1 MTHEEFLQYV
11 AALQQ
16 SPLQQQY
23 LQQYYAQQPAQRPAQ
38 LPAQRYYL
46 QPAQRSQ
53 YYVQQAPPAQTT
65 TVYLPADAFPGM
77 TCQVQAGDGH
87 LVSFEVPAGCGP
99 GSAVQVSY

>member
-1 MTHEEFLQYV
+1 MTHDEFLQYV

-77 TCQVQAGDGH
+77 TCQVQAGGR

>member
-1 MTHEEFLQYV
+1 MTHDEFLQYV

-23 LQQYYAQQPAQRPAQ
+23 LQQYYAQQPAQLPAQ
-38 LPAQRYYL
+38 LPAQQYHV
-46 QPAQRSQ
+46 QPAQHLQ
-53 YYVQQAPPAQTT
+53 YYVQQAPAQTT
-65 TVYLPADAFPGM
+65 MVYLPADAFPGM
-77 TCQVQAGDGH
+77 TCQVQAGGR